1 MEVLITLCCP
11 TPEVE
16 MIIKMF
22 MFVYTQAPILI
33 EIIIEI
39 LLDPTHPTHHGS
51 HTTHD
56 GLA

>member
-39 LLDPTHPTHHGS
+39 LLDPTHRGS
-51 HTTHD
+51 HTTHH